1 MSKRHLFLAPALAFA
16 VLAPA
21 LAAEPVKVDPELATF
36 RQAYTAGDGLAY
48 VVVPGDKG
56 ERVYRY
62 GDASRETAKKDPRG
76 YMLFSC
82 ASPHV
87 FLQEAA
93 NDKTA
98 LTKAKVVHAGEPGF
112 AELDA
117 KYLASCKNPFVKSA
131 LPKTK

>member
-48 VVVPGDKG
+48 VVIPGDQG

-62 GDASRETAKKDPRG
+62 GDASREAAKKD
-76 YMLFSC
+76 
-82 ASPHV
+82 
-87 FLQEAA
+87 Q
-93 NDKTA
+93 
-98 LTKAKVVHAGEPGF
+98 
-112 AELDA
+112 
-117 KYLASCKNPFVKSA
+117 
-131 LPKTK
+131 